1 MGSSMKNYLY
11 SGKKKTKTTH
21 MFVKL
26 RILSIVVETPKWS
39 YGVWL
44 LIRNKPKDWLHVLR
58 LNNDAQDFNKCKQS
72 NLRIYH

>member
-1 MGSSMKNYLY
+1 MQGLLD
-11 SGKKKTKTTH
+11 

-26 RILSIVVETPKWS
+26 RTLSIIVETHRWS

-58 LNNDAQDFNKCKQS
+58 LNNDAQDFNKCKLS
-72 NLRIYH
+72 NPRIDHRGKEI